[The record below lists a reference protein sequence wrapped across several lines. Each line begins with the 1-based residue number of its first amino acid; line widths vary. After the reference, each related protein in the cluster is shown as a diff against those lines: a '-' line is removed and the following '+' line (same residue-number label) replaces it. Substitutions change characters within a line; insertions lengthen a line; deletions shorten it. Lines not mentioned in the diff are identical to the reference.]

1 MTPFIFFL
9 LKSQLPVGTT
19 HAHSVSLSF
28 PSPYLDP
35 STIPSSL
42 HPSLFSTLWTSNNTH
57 TPHTNTGA
65 KRHSAS
71 EMADVDTRAICGVP
85 EKVQLH
91 VAMLALQFGYAGFHV
106 VSRLAL
112 NMGISKVVFP
122 VYRNIIALILLVP
135 FAYFLEKKD
144 RPQLTLSFVVQFFLL
159 ALCGSYIHY
168 FSHGNSI
175 TANQGFYLLGLDN
188 TSPTFASAIQ
198 NSVPAITFAMA
209 AALRIEKVRIDRRDG
224 IAKILGTL
232 ACVAGASV
240 ITLYKGPTIFGP
252 STLNGTAASSFSQD
266 TTLLWVNDS
275 NGKNWTLGCIYL
287 IGHCLSWSG
296 WLVLQAP
303 VLKKYPARLSVTSY
317 TCFFGV
323 IQFLIIAAFIERDA
337 DAWAFHS
344 GSEVFTILYAGFI
357 ASGVAFAVQ
366 IWCIDRGGPVF
377 VAVYQPV
384 QTLVVAIMASL
395 TLGEKFYLG
404 GIIGAVMI
412 VIGLYLVLWGKSKE
426 RAFAA
431 KEAAALASSTCEH
444 EGHRQSSAASFKAS
458 SLNQPL
464 LPPSTTE
471 NV

>member
-1 MTPFIFFL
+1 
-9 LKSQLPVGTT
+9 
-19 HAHSVSLSF
+19 
-28 PSPYLDP
+28 
-35 STIPSSL
+35 
-42 HPSLFSTLWTSNNTH
+42 
-57 TPHTNTGA
+57 
-65 KRHSAS
+65 
-71 EMADVDTRAICGVP
+71 MADVDAKKVCGVP
-85 EKVQLH
+85 ERVQLH

-106 VSRLAL
+106 VSRAAL

-144 RPQLTLSFVVQFFLL
+144 RPALTLSFVVQFFLL
-159 ALCGSYIHY
+159 ALCG
-168 FSHGNSI
+168 I

-198 NSVPAITFAMA
+198 NSVPAITFLMA
-209 AALRIEKVRIDRRDG
+209 AILRQDSNTFTSTPQQPDAESVHELDSTNRIEKVRIDRRDG
-224 IAKILGTL
+224 IAKLMGTL
-232 ACVAGASV
+232 ACVGGATI

-252 STLNGTAASSFSQD
+252 SRALNDASQS
-266 TTLLWVNDS
+266 TMLWLGDAK
-275 NGKNWTLGCIYL
+275 GKNWTLGCLYL

-323 IQFLIIAAFIERDA
+323 IQFLVIAAFIERDA
-337 DAWAFHS
+337 EAWMFHS
-344 GSEVFTILYAGFI
+344 GSELFTILYAGFV
-357 ASGVAFAVQ
+357 ASGIAFAVQ

-384 QTLVVAIMASL
+384 QTLVVAIMASIA
-395 TLGEKFYLG
+395 LGEEFYLG
-404 GIIGAVMI
+404 GIIGAVFI
-412 VIGLYLVLWGKSKE
+412 IAGLYLVLWGKSEE

-431 KEAAALASSTCEH
+431 KEAALTASSTPEH
-444 EGHRQSSAASFKAS
+444 DGLRATTGAASFKAS
-458 SLNQPL
+458 SLKQPL
-464 LPPSTTE
+464 LPSSTTPE

>member
-1 MTPFIFFL
+1 
-9 LKSQLPVGTT
+9 
-19 HAHSVSLSF
+19 
-28 PSPYLDP
+28 
-35 STIPSSL
+35 
-42 HPSLFSTLWTSNNTH
+42 
-57 TPHTNTGA
+57 
-65 KRHSAS
+65 
-71 EMADVDTRAICGVP
+71 MADAEARKVCGVP
-85 EKVQLH
+85 ERVQLH

-112 NMGISKVVFP
+112 NMGISKLVFP

-144 RPQLTLSFVVQFFLL
+144 RPQLTLNFVVQFFLL
-159 ALCGSYIHY
+159 ALCG
-168 FSHGNSI
+168 I

-209 AALRIEKVRIDRRDG
+209 AALRIERVRLDRRDG
-224 IAKILGTL
+224 VAKVVGTL

-252 STLNGTAASSFSQD
+252 GSDKLQAAAAEVP
-266 TTLLWVNDS
+266 WRAAMAGE
-275 NGKNWTLGCIYL
+275 GKNWTLGCVYL

-323 IQFLIIAAFIERDA
+323 IQFIIIAAFMERDA

-344 GSEVFTILYAGFI
+344 GSELFTILYAGFI

-404 GIIGAVMI
+404 GVIGAVLI
-412 VIGLYLVLWGKSKE
+412 IAGLYFVLWGKNQE
-426 RAFAA
+426 RARLA
-431 KEAAALASSTCEH
+431 KEAAPAMAVDRDAASAGRIGGKHASSVT
-444 EGHRQSSAASFKAS
+444 
-458 SLNQPL
+458 QPL
-464 LPPSTTE
+464 LLPASSDS
-471 NV
+471 V